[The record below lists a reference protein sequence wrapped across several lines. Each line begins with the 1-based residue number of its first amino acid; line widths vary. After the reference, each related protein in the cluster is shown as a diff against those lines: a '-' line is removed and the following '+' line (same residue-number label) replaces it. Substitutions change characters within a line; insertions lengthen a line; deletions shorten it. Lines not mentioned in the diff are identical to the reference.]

1 MKLKILKVRE
11 VIIMEKKHCDN
22 EECKNYWSCKYLKH
36 RFNVKECDPNK
47 FILIDTRHFKELKER
62 EELLNKPR

>member
-1 MKLKILKVRE
+1 
-11 VIIMEKKHCDN
+11 MEKKHCDN

-47 FILIDTRHFKELKER
+47 FILIDIRHFKELNER
-62 EELLNKPR
+62 ETLLNKPR